1 MTNPYF
7 PMYASDWLA
16 GTRSLTAA
24 ETGIYIT
31 IICMM
36 YEKGGPIEMPRRRLA
51 RLCGTTA
58 PALNRALDV
67 LIEAGKLDQYGE
79 KLSNVRAMLEIEK
92 RADKTRSSRDNANAR
107 WSKSQAKSTEAPC
120 GRIESAYANDMRE
133 TCYPEPEPDI
143 KERVTKVT
151 PKKVSVEDPL
161 FDRFWSLYPRKVS
174 KSGAQKAW
182 KAATKKIDPLV
193 IIEGLELHLQDLIEK
208 PKQFIP
214 HAATWLNEERW
225 ADELEQVGD
234 SFWDTFTWE
243 NPK

>member
-31 IICMM
+31 IICMI

-58 PALNRALDV
+58 SAMNRALDV
-67 LIEAGKLDQYGE
+67 LIETGKLDQDGE
-79 KLSNVRAMLEIEK
+79 KLSNARALLEIEK
-92 RADKTRSSRDNANAR
+92 RADKTRSSKDNANAR
-107 WSKSQAKSTEAPC
+107 WSKIQTKSKEEPC
-120 GRIESAYANDMRE
+120 DRIKSAHANDMRE

-151 PKKVSVEDPL
+151 LKKVSAEDPL

-182 KAATKKIDPLV
+182 KVAAKKIDPAV
-193 IIEGLELHLQDLIEK
+193 IIEGLEIHLQDLIEK

-243 NPK
+243 NAK